1 MFKYLQS
8 VDIHIKS
15 SSNLCKATIN
25 KIKQLRKKESFEAFW
40 KEASEFAIS
49 NDVDM
54 PLLPRKRS
62 VPSKHTG
69 HLPAIINFKTV
80 EEKFESHYYEL
91 IDAVLYEL
99 NRRFDDKKMYAI
111 LAIFNLINEE
121 SVCES
126 CIEYNFKKLDAYKEH
141 ISFKNLRNELNLWYE
156 YKKRKSLRFSSF
168 KDLIEN
174 FSKFNLKN
182 IFPELFI
189 LIKIYLSIPI
199 SSATGERSF
208 SALRRIK
215 TWLRNTCGQERLS
228 DLALLHIESE
238 ELDSINIDQAV
249 DMFAKLSD
257 RRMDFY

>member
-1 MFKYLQS
+1 MSKYLQS
-8 VDIHIKS
+8 VDNHIKS
-15 SSNLCKATIN
+15 ASNLCKATIN

-54 PLLPRKRS
+54 PLLPRKRL

-99 NRRFDDKKMYAI
+99 NRLFDDKKMY
-111 LAIFNLINEE
+111 AIFNLINEE

-141 ISFKNLRNELNLWYE
+141 ISFKNLRNELNLNT
-156 YKKRKSLRFSSF
+156 KR
-168 KDLIEN
+168 EN
-174 FSKFNLKN
+174 
-182 IFPELFI
+182 P
-189 LIKIYLSIPI
+189 
-199 SSATGERSF
+199 
-208 SALRRIK
+208 
-215 TWLRNTCGQERLS
+215 
-228 DLALLHIESE
+228 
-238 ELDSINIDQAV
+238 
-249 DMFAKLSD
+249 
-257 RRMDFY
+257 